1 MRYITEYRDKELVR
15 ILVDKIRAYR
25 GPKVRFMEVCGGHT
39 MAIQKFGIPSL
50 LPDNVALVSG
60 PGCPVCV
67 TSLQFVDHAIA
78 LGRQDD
84 FIITTY
90 GDLIRVPG
98 SSSSLEQE
106 KSRGSDIRMVY
117 STLESLAIARENPG
131 KKVIFLGIGFETT
144 APASAAA
151 LVQARKENLRN
162 FYVLSAH
169 KIMPPAMAAIVT
181 EDVKLNGYLA
191 PGHVS
196 TITGA
201 GIYRDI
207 SEKFGLPVVVAG
219 FEPADIL
226 QSIHMLLEQLRTGNI
241 SVEIQYKRVV
251 TPEGNL
257 KAQKMMQDV
266 FRLRDDWWR
275 GLGILPL
282 SGLGVSDAYA
292 DWDAERAFDIDV
304 EPSQE
309 PEGCICGD
317 VLKGVSHPTECILFD
332 TECNPANPVGTCMV
346 SEEGACQAFYKYGV
360 E

>member
-1 MRYITEYRDKELVR
+1 MKYITEYRDKELVR
-15 ILVDKIRAYR
+15 ILVDKIHAWR
-25 GPKVRFMEVCGGHT
+25 GPHVRFMEVCGGHT

-50 LPDNVALVSG
+50 LPDNVSLVSG

-78 LGRQDD
+78 LGRRDD

-98 SSSSLEQE
+98 STSSLEQE
-106 KSRGSDIRMVY
+106 KARGLDIRMVY
-117 STLESLAIARENPG
+117 STLESLAIARDNPG
-131 KKVIFLGIGFETT
+131 KKVVFLGIGFETT

-151 LVQARKENLRN
+151 LVQARKENLPN

-169 KIMPPAMAAIVT
+169 KVMPPAMAAIVT

-196 TITGA
+196 TITGS
-201 GIYRDI
+201 GIYSDI
-207 SEKFGLPVVVAG
+207 SEKFGLPVVVSG
-219 FEPADIL
+219 FEPSDIL

-257 KAQKMMQDV
+257 KAQKVMEDV
-266 FRLRDDWWR
+266 FRMRDDWWR

-282 SGLGVSDAYA
+282 SGLGISDAYA
-292 DWDAERAFDIDV
+292 DWDAERVFDIEV
-304 EPSQE
+304 EPTQE

-317 VLKGVSHPTECILFD
+317 VLKGISHPTDCILFD
-332 TECNPANPVGTCMV
+332 TECNPSNPVGTCMV